1 MNSAE
6 LGGIGIDPAVEC
18 GSRSVGL
25 FGGYLQTKDHIVIVL
40 AYVCQEF
47 VDLYGNIV
55 VFSLVVGINTRKDL
69 SLIKIFLPK
78 ICITFGDLWFCI
90 FVTLPF

>member
-1 MNSAE
+1 M
-6 LGGIGIDPAVEC
+6 
-18 GSRSVGL
+18 
-25 FGGYLQTKDHIVIVL
+25 
-40 AYVCQEF
+40 
-47 VDLYGNIV
+47 

-90 FVTLPF
+90 FVIVAILSEGKDGSNGKLLSGVGVNAPEINIREIIFRAVLVF